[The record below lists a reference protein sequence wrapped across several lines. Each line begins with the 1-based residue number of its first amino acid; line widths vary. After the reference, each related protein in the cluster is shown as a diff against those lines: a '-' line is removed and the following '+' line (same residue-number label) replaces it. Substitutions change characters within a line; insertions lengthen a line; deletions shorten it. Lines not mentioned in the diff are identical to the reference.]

1 MDRRDQLARLEGRV
15 KAPKDFGNNL
25 EARRAEFLTT
35 PGIAEEEK
43 RGRESQL
50 TPVPQPEER
59 KATSAYIYWV
69 PEEFSPMEERLEK
82 PAKAGRDSGKNKIT
96 SPRWCGRENA

>member
-1 MDRRDQLARLEGRV
+1 MDPRDQLACLEGRV
-15 KAPKDFGNNL
+15 KALKDFGNNL

-50 TPVPQPEER
+50 TAVPQPEER
-59 KATSAYIYWV
+59 KAKSAYVCWV
-69 PEEFSPMEERLEK
+69 PEEFSPMEERLGK
-82 PAKAGRDSGKNKIT
+82 PAKAGRDGGKNEVAT
-96 SPRWCGRENA
+96 P